1 MSTIPTTADI
11 YLEIAGVKVAVVQSY
26 TAVVNRDSRVVQAFG
41 QNTPVAAVRGPETYT
56 IRLSRLYA
64 TDEAIQDG
72 IHFYDLEDFSLVICK
87 PDRQII
93 YGGCQWASL
102 SESADLG
109 DTVLEEVKIIAAQRI
124 ESEV

>member
-72 IHFYDLEDFSLVICK
+72 IHFMIWRTFLWSSASRTGRSSTEAASGPASASRLT
-87 PDRQII
+87 
-93 YGGCQWASL
+93 WA
-102 SESADLG
+102 
-109 DTVLEEVKIIAAQRI
+109 TPCWRK
-124 ESEV
+124 